1 MKVVKGGTVSG
12 LLRDVPIPPMFRA
25 RQTFPRERI
34 EPGQIPEAVWAEMSK
49 PEFDG

>member
-25 RQTFPRERI
+25 DISQRADRAGTDSGGGLGRI
-34 EPGQIPEAVWAEMSK
+34 VK
-49 PEFDG
+49 TRV